1 MAGVSD
7 SMARSDQRQPRFA
20 ATQPLLAP
28 RTARSGLDPTVPLP
42 GSPAVAVLLMA
53 RMRPSAVPWALLQ
66 LARRGATLRGVQGL
80 RFGRVLGSGAQG
92 GFGLK
97 PGLDCQGVFAMFDSL
112 ANAERFLAE
121 SALAQ
126 AYRERAEESFAATLL
141 ASSARGS
148 WGGVTMS
155 AAAVPQPGQLVAALT
170 RAAIRPQRVLRFWR
184 HSPPAEAELA
194 AAPGCRLA
202 VGLGEAP
209 LLRQATFSLW
219 DSTAAMDAY
228 ARHGAHQRAI
238 EAAWQQRFFS
248 EWMFVRFVPVSL
260 QGSWRGQALGVQHG

>member
-1 MAGVSD
+1 MAGVGD
-7 SMARSDQRQPRFA
+7 SMARSAQRPPR
-20 ATQPLLAP
+20 LAP
-28 RTARSGLDPTVPLP
+28 QPSLRAARAGLDPTLPLP
-42 GSPAVAVLLMA
+42 GSPAVAVLLMTRVRGA
-53 RMRPSAVPWALLQ
+53 AVPWALLQ
-66 LARRGATLRGVQGL
+66 LARRGASLRGVPGL
-80 RFGRVLGSGAQG
+80 RFARVMGSGAQG

-112 ANAERFLAE
+112 ANAECFLAD
-121 SALAQ
+121 SDVAR
-126 AYRERAEESFAATLL
+126 AYRDRAEESFSATLL
-141 ASSARGS
+141 ATSARGS
-148 WGGVTMS
+148 WGGATMS
-155 AAAVPQPGQLVAALT
+155 AAAAAQPGQVVAALT
-170 RAAIRPQRVLRFWR
+170 RAAIRPQRALRFWR

-238 EAAWQQRFFS
+238 DAAWQQRLFS

-260 QGSWRGQALGVQHG
+260 QGSWRGQALGASHG